1 MQKISFPSNFGKNQ
15 PSPSIPL
22 PSEREELPRHT
33 EKSKKSV
40 LSTVLKNQ
48 PSPSIPLQSERE
60 ELPHHSEQCKK
71 SLLSTVL
78 KNQPSPSIPLPSERE
93 ELPRHTKLIFYPT
106 ETLYI
111 ITSVNITINFSLE
124 YSQNIRLLKIRN
136 FIYFTCRRWIY
147 VINIYSWNSI
157 E

>member
-1 MQKISFPSNFGKNQ
+1 MKLSLSRWRKDTISREGSSFFQSDPLPLSLSHRRGKNYHIILSNAKNLFPKQFFKNQ

-33 EKSKKSV
+33 E
-40 LSTVLKNQ
+40 
-48 PSPSIPLQSERE
+48 
-60 ELPHHSEQCKK
+60 
-71 SLLSTVL
+71 
-78 KNQPSPSIPLPSERE
+78 
-93 ELPRHTKLIFYPT
+93 LIFYPT

-111 ITSVNITINFSLE
+111 ITSVNITKNFSLE